1 MQFFTYFSLQI
12 QKNTKKNCRIK
23 MKYLSLQ
30 AKYVYYKITKVK
42 LRISYYRKFPFLN
55 TAVLKTFNRIE

>member
-1 MQFFTYFSLQI
+1 
-12 QKNTKKNCRIK
+12 